1 MIPEHLDTLLS
12 PASVAVVGASDKKEK
27 PGYAILYN
35 IVSSG
40 FKGRIFPVNPARDT
54 LLGLPCY
61 KSLEDIKE
69 KIDLAVLV
77 IPAKA
82 VIETLEVCASLGVG
96 SVVIISAGFR
106 ETGIEGLRAERTI
119 AEIAQR
125 NHMRI
130 LGPNC
135 LGLIDTFTPM
145 NATFAKGTPPQ
156 GKIAFMS
163 QSGALC
169 TSILDIS
176 IAESVGFSCFVSLG
190 NKADLNEID
199 FLRAWVDHPNVNV
212 VLAYLEGI
220 TDGQRFIEVAREF
233 TKKKPIV
240 AIKAGVTSS
249 GSKAVSSHTGALAG
263 SEKAYEA
270 AFKQAGVIRARSMS
284 ELFDFAIALARQ
296 PLPRNNKVAVITNA
310 GGPGIMATDAIERM
324 GLSIASLNDTTMENL
339 KKALPPAASILNP
352 VDLLGDATTERY
364 RDAINVIL
372 TDPNVG
378 ALVVILTPQF
388 ATPIDEVAQVV
399 AEAAA
404 NGKIPVLACFMGMA
418 SLKNAEATFAHNRV
432 PNYIMPERAIE
443 ALSVMVK
450 QRAWEE
456 KPDPPLEVLD
466 LDVQRV
472 LEIFEKVRAEGR
484 LKMGDS
490 EARAILEAYRIPV
503 PASKL
508 CASADEAVAF
518 AEEIGYPVVMKIASP
533 DILHKTDIGGVR
545 LNVQGAT
552 AVRDSFDLI
561 MYRATRYMPDAE
573 IWGCLVQQQV
583 HGGREVIIG
592 MNRDPQ
598 FGPLVMFGLGGI
610 YVEALKDVSFRVAP
624 FSREEAMEM
633 MREMRS
639 FNLLM
644 GVRGEAR
651 SDLRAIA
658 DTLLKVSQLVID
670 FPDIVEMDINP
681 LIVFEEGKGAM
692 GIDMRLVLAPGPKG

>member
-1 MIPEHLDTLLS
+1 MIPEHLDSLFS
-12 PASVAVVGASDKKEK
+12 PASIAVVGASDNKEK

-40 FKGRIFPVNPARDT
+40 FKGKVFPVNPGRDT
-54 LLGLPCY
+54 ILGLPCY
-61 KSLEDIKE
+61 KSLTDIKG
-69 KIDLAVLV
+69 KIELAVIV

-106 ETGIEGLRAERTI
+106 ETGLEGLRAERTI

-135 LGLIDTFTPM
+135 LGLMDTFTPM
-145 NATFAKGTPPQ
+145 NATFAKDTPPK

-176 IAESVGFSCFVSLG
+176 VAESVGFSCFVSLG

-199 FLRAWVDHPNVNV
+199 FLRAWIEHPRVNV

-263 SEKAYEA
+263 SERAYEA

-296 PLPRNNKVAVITNA
+296 PLPLNGKVAVITNA
-310 GGPGIMATDAIERM
+310 GGPGIMATDALERAKLSLATFTDATTE
-324 GLSIASLNDTTMENL
+324 GL
-339 KKALPPAASILNP
+339 KRVLPSAASILNP
-352 VDLLGDATTERY
+352 VDLLGDATTDRY
-364 RDAINVIL
+364 RDTINL
-372 TDPNVG
+372 ALSDPNVG
-378 ALVVILTPQF
+378 ALLVILTPQF
-388 ATPIDEVAQVV
+388 FTPIDEIAQVV

-404 NGKIPVLACFMGMA
+404 NGRIPVLSCFMGMA
-418 SLKNAEATFAHNRV
+418 SLKNAQTIFAENKV
-432 PNYIMPERAIE
+432 PNYIMPERAVE
-443 ALSVMVK
+443 ALSVMVR
-450 QRAWEE
+450 QRAWQE

-508 CASADEAVAF
+508 CTSADEAVAF

-552 AVRDSFDLI
+552 AVKDSFDLI

-639 FNLLM
+639 FNLLL

-681 LIVFEEGKGAM
+681 LIVFEDGKGAM

>member
-1 MIPEHLDTLLS
+1 M
-12 PASVAVVGASDKKEK
+12 
-27 PGYAILYN
+27 
-35 IVSSG
+35 SSG
-40 FKGRIFPVNPARDT
+40 FKGKVFPVNPGREKILD
-54 LLGLPCY
+54 LPCY
-61 KSLEDIKE
+61 KSLDDIKE
-69 KIDLAVLV
+69 KIDLVVIA

-82 VIETLEVCASLGVG
+82 VLDTLETCARLGVG

-106 ETGIEGLRAERTI
+106 ETGLDGLRAERKI
-119 AEIAQR
+119 AEIAQQH
-125 NHMRI
+125 HMHI

-145 NATFAKGTPPQ
+145 NATFAKDIPSQ

-176 IAESVGFSCFVSLG
+176 LAEGVGFSCFVSLG

-199 FLRAWVDHPNVNV
+199 FLRAWVDHPQVNV

-220 TDGQRFIEVAREF
+220 TDGSRFIEVAKEF

-263 SEKAYEA
+263 SERAYEA
-270 AFKQAGVIRARSMS
+270 AFKQAGVIRARSTS
-284 ELFDFAIALARQ
+284 ELFDFAVALARQ
-296 PLPRNNKVAVITNA
+296 PLPPNGKVAIVTNA
-310 GGPGIMATDAIERM
+310 GGPGIMATDAIERA
-324 GLSIASLNDTTMENL
+324 GLTLASFTEDTMEKM

-352 VDLLGDATTERY
+352 VDLLGDATTARY
-364 RDAINVIL
+364 QDAINLIL
-372 TDPNVG
+372 ADPNVG

-388 ATPIDEVAQVV
+388 TTKIDEIAQVV
-399 AEAAA
+399 AEAAS
-404 NGKIPVLACFMGMA
+404 NGRIPVLACFMGKA
-418 SLKNAEATFAHNRV
+418 SLKNAQTIFADNRV
-432 PNYIMPERAIE
+432 PDYVMPERAIE

-450 QRAWEE
+450 QRAWQE
-456 KPDPPLEVLD
+456 KPDPPLEVMD
-466 LDVQRV
+466 LDVRRV
-472 LEIFEKVRAEGR
+472 VEIFEKVRAEGR

-503 PASKL
+503 PPSKL
-508 CASADEAVAF
+508 CSTADEAVAF
-518 AEEIGYPVVMKIASP
+518 ADGIGYPVVMKIASP

-545 LNVQGAT
+545 LNVQSA
-552 AVRDSFDLI
+552 AEVRDSFDLI
-561 MYRATRYMPDAE
+561 MYRATRYMPDAD

-610 YVEALKDVSFRVAP
+610 YVEALKDVSFRIAP
-624 FSREEAMEM
+624 FSREETMEM
-633 MREMRS
+633 MREMKS
-639 FNLLM
+639 FNLLL

-651 SDLRAIA
+651 SDLRAIS
-658 DTLLKVSQLVID
+658 DTLLKVSQLVMD

-692 GIDMRLVLAPGPKG
+692 GIDMRLVLASRP